1 MSITFTAPNT
11 STDRTITLPDGD
23 ISLGV
28 GIDDNAT
35 STAITIDASENV
47 GIGTTDLKA
56 KMAIGLTGVAITGD
70 TDGAT
75 MGENAIAHL
84 LDSNA
89 GTTNSTVMLL
99 GGGGGVTGQIKSGI
113 GFSRENGSNWGTQLR
128 FYTHSTATSDLD
140 ELNEAM
146 RIDSSGNLGIGTP
159 SPKGAGLSV
168 GTTDATAIISAGGT
182 NNHLTLASTGGGGGI
197 RFYTQGGS
205 SNNRATTESMQIDA
219 AGHIGVG
226 YAAVNGIL
234 DVRESWASK
243 WAGRFENTSTTG
255 LGILGITAATDGLY
269 NLLELRKNTTE
280 VVLKIRADGKAKS
293 QFTAAGW
300 VSIDGV
306 GTVGIN
312 DSYNISSI
320 TDNGV
325 GLYTI
330 NIDTNMLNGDY
341 CVTAMCQ
348 GLNYSSAFACLH
360 GAMSAGSFPI
370 RVRTGTDAAYIDA
383 DEVMLTI
390 FGDQ

>member
-1 MSITFTAPNT
+1 MAKVKITGHASGTGTITLTAPNT
-11 STDRTITLPDGD
+11 STDRIVTLPDGTGTLLD
-23 ISLGV
+23 ENSSLPAANLTGTVISDGLQINHAGSDTFSTII
-28 GIDDNAT
+28 GPLNRDLRFDLRNNDDNDGFTFRNA
-35 STAITIDASENV
+35 AE
-47 GIGTTDLKA
+47 
-56 KMAIGLTGVAITGD
+56 D
-70 TDGAT
+70 T
-75 MGENAIAHL
+75 L
-84 LDSNA
+84 L
-89 GTTNSTVMLL
+89 
-99 GGGGGVTGQIKSGI
+99 
-113 GFSRENGSNWGTQLR
+113 R
-128 FYTHSTATSDLD
+128 
-140 ELNEAM
+140 
-146 RIDSSGNLGIGTP
+146 
-159 SPKGAGLSV
+159 
-168 GTTDATAIISAGGT
+168 
-182 NNHLTLASTGGGGGI
+182 
-197 RFYTQGGS
+197 
-205 SNNRATTESMQIDA
+205 IDA

-348 GLNYSSAFACLH
+348 GSGYSSAFACLH

>member
-1 MSITFTAPNT
+1 MAKVKITGHASGTGTITLTAPNT
-11 STDRTITLPDGD
+11 STDRIVTLPDGTGTLLD
-23 ISLGV
+23 ENSSLPAANLTGTVISDGLQINHAGSDTFSTIIGPLNRDLRFDLRNNSVNDGFTFRNAAEDTLLRIDAGGHV
-28 GIDDNAT
+28 GI
-35 STAITIDASENV
+35 
-47 GIGTTDLKA
+47 
-56 KMAIGLTGVAITGD
+56 
-70 TDGAT
+70 
-75 MGENAIAHL
+75 
-84 LDSNA
+84 
-89 GTTNSTVMLL
+89 
-99 GGGGGVTGQIKSGI
+99 
-113 GFSRENGSNWGTQLR
+113 
-128 FYTHSTATSDLD
+128 
-140 ELNEAM
+140 
-146 RIDSSGNLGIGTP
+146 
-159 SPKGAGLSV
+159 
-168 GTTDATAIISAGGT
+168 
-182 NNHLTLASTGGGGGI
+182 
-197 RFYTQGGS
+197 
-205 SNNRATTESMQIDA
+205 
-219 AGHIGVG
+219 G

-255 LGILGITAATDGLY
+255 LGILGISAATSGAY
-269 NLLELRKNTTE
+269 SLLELRKNETTQ
-280 VVLKIRADGKAKS
+280 VLNIRADGKAIS

-348 GLNYSSAFACLH
+348 GSGYSSAFACLH

>member
-1 MSITFTAPNT
+1 MAKVKITGHASGTGTITLTAPNT

-35 STAITIDASENV
+35 STAITIDSSENV
-47 GIGTTDLKA
+47 GIGTA
-56 KMAIGLTGVAITGD
+56 SPNGVLNVVQASNTSALLRLRNNSAD
-70 TDGAT
+70 T
-75 MGENAIAHL
+75 
-84 LDSNA
+84 
-89 GTTNSTVMLL
+89 
-99 GGGGGVTGQIKSGI
+99 
-113 GFSRENGSNWGTQLR
+113 
-128 FYTHSTATSDLD
+128 STADGMIFTIDNASSPVGSIEMVSGGSDAKLAFRTNGA
-140 ELNEAM
+140 ERM
-146 RIDSSGNLGIGTP
+146 RIDSSGHVGI
-159 SPKGAGLSV
+159 
-168 GTTDATAIISAGGT
+168 
-182 NNHLTLASTGGGGGI
+182 
-197 RFYTQGGS
+197 
-205 SNNRATTESMQIDA
+205 
-219 AGHIGVG
+219 G

-348 GLNYSSAFACLH
+348 GSGYSSAFACLH

>member
-1 MSITFTAPNT
+1 MAKVKITGHASGTGTITLTAPNT
-11 STDRTITLPDGD
+11 STDRIVTLPDGTGTLLD
-23 ISLGV
+23 ENSSLPAANLTGTVISDGLQINHAGSDTFSTIIGPLNRDLRFDLRNNSVNDGFTFRNAAEDTLLRIDAGGHV
-28 GIDDNAT
+28 GI
-35 STAITIDASENV
+35 
-47 GIGTTDLKA
+47 
-56 KMAIGLTGVAITGD
+56 
-70 TDGAT
+70 
-75 MGENAIAHL
+75 
-84 LDSNA
+84 
-89 GTTNSTVMLL
+89 
-99 GGGGGVTGQIKSGI
+99 
-113 GFSRENGSNWGTQLR
+113 
-128 FYTHSTATSDLD
+128 
-140 ELNEAM
+140 
-146 RIDSSGNLGIGTP
+146 
-159 SPKGAGLSV
+159 
-168 GTTDATAIISAGGT
+168 
-182 NNHLTLASTGGGGGI
+182 
-197 RFYTQGGS
+197 
-205 SNNRATTESMQIDA
+205 
-219 AGHIGVG
+219 G

-243 WAGRFENTSTTG
+243 WAARFENTSTTG

-280 VVLKIRADGKAKS
+280 VVLKIRADGKAMS

-348 GLNYSSAFACLH
+348 GSGYSSAFACLH